1 VAAAVRGTGIGPA
14 LRQARQLRGKSIE
27 EASRETHIRPE
38 YLQALERERFE
49 SLSGDVYARG
59 FLRSYSTY
67 LGLDADGIVATFNR
81 TFGPPRPTLPDPAPG
96 PARSHRSV
104 HPHLP
109 QAGRR
114 HHPSWTFLIV
124 VALSAMAILGAA
136 GLLSRYRSV
145 PASDSGSPGG
155 SSISVLPPSVV
166 VGLFA
171 SKDVEARV
179 VADGHVVYDGVLRKS
194 QGLSYQGS
202 SRIEVQLGRGNLV
215 EITVNGHSIGTPGSK
230 GVPYSESFGPM
241 DYRRT
246 QSASPGR

>member
-1 VAAAVRGTGIGPA
+1 VEAAVRGTGIGPA

-38 YLQALERERFE
+38 YLHALERERFE
-49 SLSGDVYARG
+49 ALSGDVYARG

-67 LGLDADGIVATFNR
+67 LGLDADEIVTVFNR
-81 TFGPPRPTLPDPAPG
+81 QFGPPKPTLPDPAPG

-109 QAGRR
+109 PAIRR
-114 HHPSWTFLIV
+114 HPPSWTFLIV
-124 VALSAMAILGAA
+124 LALSAMAILGAA
-136 GLLSRYRSV
+136 GFLSRSRATPTSESA
-145 PASDSGSPGG
+145 PTSRPSLP
-155 SSISVLPPSVV
+155 VLPPSVV

-171 SKDVEARV
+171 SQDVDARV
-179 VADGHVVYDGVLRKS
+179 VADGKVVHEGVLREG
-194 QGLSYQGS
+194 QGLSYKGDT
-202 SRIEVQLGRGNLV
+202 RIEVRLSKGGLV

-230 GVPYSESFGPM
+230 KVPYAESFGPL

-246 QSASPGR
+246 QSVTPRR